1 MRGNARQA
9 LVVAARQRLR
19 QQLAARGH
27 PPAIVAAADQALD
40 PNILT
45 LGFARR
51 FTAYKRPNLLLHDPD
66 RLRRLL
72 TDPARPAQLILAG
85 KAHPADDEGKR
96 MIRDW
101 ILLTQDP
108 ELRQRIV
115 FMEDYDLTVAQELV
129 QGVDVWINTPRRPWE
144 ACGTSG
150 MKILVNGGLNL
161 SVPEGWWE
169 EAYDPELGWAVG
181 DGEACD
187 EAARDNSDAL
197 DLYDILETEV
207 APEFYARDENGLP
220 QRWLT
225 RIRKSL
231 ARLTPAYSS
240 TRMLNDYIEQLY
252 LPAAAEFRR
261 RTEGGGGLAVAMREW
276 ELRLRRG
283 WSLLH
288 IGEPIVTGGD
298 GQWQFSVPVHLGQIG
313 VNDLRVEL
321 FAEAEGN
328 ESAPVAAMHRGA
340 AIAGSANGHIYHRAV
355 AATRP
360 ATDYTVRIVPACVGV
375 RVPAEL
381 ELILWQK

>member
-1 MRGNARQA
+1 
-9 LVVAARQRLR
+9 
-19 QQLAARGH
+19 
-27 PPAIVAAADQALD
+27 
-40 PNILT
+40 
-45 LGFARR
+45 
-51 FTAYKRPNLLLHDPD
+51 
-66 RLRRLL
+66 
-72 TDPARPAQLILAG
+72 
-85 KAHPADDEGKR
+85 
-96 MIRDW
+96 
-101 ILLTQDP
+101 
-108 ELRQRIV
+108 
-115 FMEDYDLTVAQELV
+115 V

-169 EAYDPELGWAVG
+169 EAYDPELGWVIG

-197 DLYDILETEV
+197 DLYDILEREV

-240 TRMLNDYIEQLY
+240 TRMLHEHIERLY

-261 RTEGGGGLAVAMREW
+261 RTEGGGALAVAMREW

-288 IGEPIVTGGD
+288 IGEPIVTGGE

-328 ESAPVAAMHRGA
+328 EAAPVAAMHRGA